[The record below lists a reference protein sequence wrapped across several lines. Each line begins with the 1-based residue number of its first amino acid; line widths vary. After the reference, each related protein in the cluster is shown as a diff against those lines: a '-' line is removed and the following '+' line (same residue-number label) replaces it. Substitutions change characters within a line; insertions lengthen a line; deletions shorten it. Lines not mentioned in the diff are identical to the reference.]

1 MRILYSSCVLP
12 EQGKALESSSTGG
25 VEYFGE
31 SSCGRVDAA
40 WKSWRRSSRGGIP
53 VGGGREKESRLL
65 RELRVFWKCQLL
77 ISSSWQGAW
86 GAKRGRINRLRR
98 TIPPSLPVENSF
110 LGFLRSLPLS
120 LSKCYYMLT
129 LETVQSCISRHTL
142 HAHPK
147 S

>member
-12 EQGKALESSSTGG
+12 EQGTALESSSTGG

-31 SSCGRVDAA
+31 SCCGRVDAS

-53 VGGGREKESRLL
+53 IGGGSEKESRLR
-65 RELRVFWKCQLL
+65 RECRVFWKCQLF
-77 ISSSWQGAW
+77 ISSSWKGAW

-110 LGFLRSLPLS
+110 PEFLRSLPLS
-120 LSKCYYMLT
+120 FSKCDYILT
-129 LETVQSCISRHTL
+129 LETF
-142 HAHPK
+142 
-147 S
+147 